1 MDSTKKIINLKMLGP
16 RDGCTV
22 LLEDLAMEGPDGRQ
36 NHSHFSINKNNG
48 AGGIKINNKLKV
60 HTDGNV
66 GRT

>member
-1 MDSTKKIINLKMLGP
+1 MLGP